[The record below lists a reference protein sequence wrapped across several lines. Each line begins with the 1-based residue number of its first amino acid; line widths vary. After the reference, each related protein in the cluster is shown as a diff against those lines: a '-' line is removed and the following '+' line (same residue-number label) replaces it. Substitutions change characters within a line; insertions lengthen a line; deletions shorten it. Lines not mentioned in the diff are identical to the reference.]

1 MLQSPAVKLVPLTVI
16 LLAAL
21 CLRSLYLT
29 TPLADAHRW
38 RQTDNATVA
47 YNFAFDRFDIFS
59 PQVNWGGPGDAAVE
73 MEFPLLPAIVAVFY
87 RVFGDSHVF
96 GRAVVIVSSLGLI
109 AVTYCIGRRLLGE
122 AEARGAAF
130 LLAVS
135 PTAVYFGRA
144 FIVDTPT
151 VFLSASAVLGFLVY
165 AQEGRRPAAVLGG
178 ICLALAWLVKLPALL
193 VLGPVA
199 YIAWRARGWSAIQDP
214 WFAGPI
220 VVALLLTVA
229 WYWHANNIY
238 LRTGLTVGIWRGAGT
253 YPGVLGQ
260 LAGETS
266 TFTGWSTREMLTD
279 PAFYR
284 RLFERFW
291 TLHLTPLGAVLT
303 VAGIVLAAGRRG
315 SDLVYVWL
323 AAALAFIIFVGQG
336 NLNHE
341 YYQLPAFPPL
351 ALMFGVAA
359 APLFSDQPYSGW
371 VRSLWLRRT
380 IQVVL
385 LGAAVALFAVGFSRS
400 QVIPNYFRPDS
411 LDMGPVRTGEA
422 IARVTA
428 PDATFIVV
436 EHTRIV
442 NAANSPMLLYHARRR
457 GWSFDLVSLTP
468 AAMEELIHR
477 GVHYFVTTVW
487 NQLAVT
493 RPEVA
498 QMLKEYEEIPLED
511 APEGSRLFRLQPASG
526 KPAR

>member
-1 MLQSPAVKLVPLTVI
+1 MKLLPLTLI

-47 YNFAFDRFDIFS
+47 YNFAFDRFDILN

-73 MEFPLLPAIVAVFY
+73 MEFPLLPAIVALCY
-87 RVFGDSHVF
+87 RAFGDSHVF
-96 GRAVVIVSSLGLI
+96 GRAVVIVFSLGLVV
-109 AVTYCIGRRLLGE
+109 VTYYIGRRLFGE

-144 FIVDTPT
+144 IIVDTPT
-151 VFLSASAVLGFLVY
+151 VFFSAAAVLGFLAY
-165 AQEGRRPAAVLGG
+165 AQEGRRVAAVLGG

-199 YIAWRARGWSAIQDP
+199 YIAWRARGWAAMKDP
-214 WFAGPI
+214 WFTGPI
-220 VVALLLTVA
+220 MVALLLTVA

-238 LRTGLTVGIWRGAGT
+238 LRTGLTVGIWRGAGH

-266 TFTGWSTREMLTD
+266 TFTGWSSREMLTD

-284 RLFERFW
+284 RLLERFW

-323 AAALAFIIFVGQG
+323 AAALAFIVFVGQG

-359 APLFSDQPYSGW
+359 APLFSEQPYSGW
-371 VRSLWLRRT
+371 VRSVWLRRT
-380 IQVVL
+380 IWLIL

-400 QVIPNYFRPDS
+400 QVIRNYFRPGW
-411 LDMGPVRTGEA
+411 LDMGPVRTGES
-422 IARVTA
+422 IARVTP

-436 EHTRIV
+436 EHKQIV

-468 AAMEELIHR
+468 AAMEELMNR
-477 GVHYFVTTVW
+477 GVDYFVTTVW
-487 NQLAVT
+487 DELAAT
-493 RPEVA
+493 RSDVA
-498 QMLKEYEEIPLED
+498 QRLLGCEEIPLEG
-511 APEGSRLFRLQPASG
+511 APGGSRLFRLRPSSG
-526 KPAR
+526 TPVR